1 MEIIET
7 QSLVLLLYQILS
19 FSDTS
24 QLLKKLFIFSLE
36 GCHFVLQILVFL
48 LEGFELLLI
57 AESYVFQFFI
67 QQIFTFLCSLR

>member
-7 QSLVLLLYQILS
+7 QGLVLLLYQILS

-36 GCHFVLQILVFL
+36 GCHFVFQILVFL

-57 AESYVFQFFI
+57 AESNVFQFFI

>member
-7 QSLVLLLYQILS
+7 QGLVLLLYQILS

-36 GCHFVLQILVFL
+36 GCHSVFQILVFL